1 MEPNLTLF
9 PYQEIGSKFL
19 SERGQA
25 LLADEMGLGKTAQA
39 IKACD
44 LVKATRVLV
53 ICPAVAR
60 INWVKEFEMW
70 SETKREYHV
79 VNDIS
84 TPVPTNKS
92 VVVSYDLADPR
103 RILGPFDVM
112 IVDEA
117 HYLKS
122 INTQRTRFVLGVHGL
137 IRRAKRTWALSGTPA
152 PNHPGE
158 LWPLL
163 YTFGLTKSTYDQFI
177 RQFCLTY
184 ETPWGVRV
192 RGARM
197 ESLKELA
204 QIMKPKTLR
213 RKKDEVMTELP
224 EITYSTVYVEEGPV
238 DLSIQFSFANFYH
251 PRNEEHLL
259 IEEIKTQRKALQSF
273 LEFSGPTEA
282 GMRGLDALAPSVS
295 SLRKYIGLQKVSPVA
310 DMVIEELTTNQYE
323 KVVIFAVHRDVIE
336 GLRVKLSK
344 FGAVTLYGGTPG
356 EKRTQNINKFQNN
369 KKCRVFIGNIQAAG
383 TAITL
388 TSAHNVI
395 FIEQDWVPGNNAQA
409 AMRCHRIGQTKP
421 VFVRFASLAD
431 GLDDKITKVVKRKT
445 RELTSLFDEEL
456 LLDRQVHGNKPIP
469 DHDDIFS

>member
-1 MEPNLTLF
+1 MERPPLF
-9 PYQEIGSKFL
+9 PYQEIGSRFL
-19 SERGQA
+19 SQMRQA

-39 IKACD
+39 ITACD
-44 LVKATRVLV
+44 LIEANRVLV
-53 ICPAVAR
+53 VCPAVAR
-60 INWVKEFEMW
+60 TNWIKEFEMW
-70 SETKREYHV
+70 SRKNREFHTV
-79 VNDIS
+79 EDLS
-84 TPVPTNKS
+84 TPVPKTKS
-92 VVVSYDLADPR
+92 VVTSYDLADPT
-103 RILGPFDVM
+103 RILGDFDVM
-112 IVDEA
+112 ILDEA

-163 YTFGLTKSTYDQFI
+163 YTFGLTSSTYDQFI
-177 RQFCLTY
+177 RKFCITY
-184 ETPWGVRV
+184 ETPWGLKV

-197 ESLKELA
+197 ENVNELVKL
-204 QIMKPKTLR
+204 MKPKTLR

-224 EITYSTVYVEEGPV
+224 EITYATVFVDPSPV
-238 DLSIQFSFANFYH
+238 DLSLANSFADWFY
-251 PRNEEHLL
+251 PRDEGDRLMN
-259 IEEIKTQRKALQSF
+259 EIKTQRQALHNF
-273 LEFSGPTEA
+273 LHFSGLTEA
-282 GMRGLDALAPSVS
+282 GMKGLEALSSSVS
-295 SLRKYIGLQKVSPVA
+295 ALRKYIGLQKVQSVA
-310 DMVIEELTTNQYE
+310 DMVIEELTNNLYE
-323 KVVIFAVHRDVIE
+323 KVVIFAIHRDVIE

-344 FGAVTLYGGTPG
+344 FGAVTLYGGTPP
-356 EKRTQNINKFQNN
+356 EKRTSHINKFQNN

-421 VFVRFASLAD
+421 VLVRFACLAD
-431 GLDDKITKVVKRKT
+431 GLDEKITQVVKRKT
-445 RELTSLFDEEL
+445 KELTTLFDEEL
-456 LLDRQVHGNKPIP
+456 LIDNLRHGSQSIP